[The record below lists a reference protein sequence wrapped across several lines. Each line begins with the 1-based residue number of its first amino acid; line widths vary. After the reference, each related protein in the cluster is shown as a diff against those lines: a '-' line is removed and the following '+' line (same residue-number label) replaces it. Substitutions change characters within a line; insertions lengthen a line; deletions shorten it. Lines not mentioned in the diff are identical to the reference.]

1 MEMDFGRA
9 GLGDL
14 EFTGGMTDELGGQP
28 YDTRSRVLKGR
39 SRRHFAVLKRQRL
52 PANVIKNDQ
61 LPRQRLN
68 RALACRTLAGIAY
81 ESDRSRPNQEPSMR
95 HLLGAIAC
103 LLIFFT
109 TSAFADEKGVFDY
122 EQQKGAGDKV
132 KKIVFIADAGTHGGR
147 GNHEFMAG
155 SILLARTL
163 NEVYPEVHA
172 VVHSTRNWP
181 TDLSHANAIV
191 VSLNHGQKAAT
202 DPNIA
207 IAVKKGSGFMAI
219 HLGVEVNKGAAG
231 ENYSRWMGGYFETF
245 WSVNPWWTPEFK
257 DLPEH
262 AITRGVK
269 PFSVRDEW
277 YYHMRYVPDM
287 VGVTPILSAVAP
299 LNTVRKEPSD
309 RGGNAAVFEEVTAG
323 KPQVMAWAYERE
335 DGGRGF
341 GFTGMHNHANLGN
354 DSFRTVLLNG
364 AAWVAKLEIPQDGVP
379 SKSLAKEDLEKLID
393 EGKKAIEE
401 KK

>member
-1 MEMDFGRA
+1 MRFLSGA
-9 GLGDL
+9 LTGLL
-14 EFTGGMTDELGGQP
+14 LLFTN
-28 YDTRSRVLKGR
+28 
-39 SRRHFAVLKRQRL
+39 AVWT
-52 PANVIKNDQ
+52 A
-61 LPRQRLN
+61 
-68 RALACRTLAGIAY
+68 
-81 ESDRSRPNQEPSMR
+81 
-95 HLLGAIAC
+95 
-103 LLIFFT
+103 
-109 TSAFADEKGVFDY
+109 EKGVFDY
-122 EQQKGAGDKV
+122 EGQRAAGDKV

-163 NEVYPEVHA
+163 NEAYPDVHA

-181 TDLSHANAIV
+181 TDVSHANAIV

-207 IAVKKGSGFMAI
+207 AAVRKGAGFMAI
-219 HLGVEVNKGAAG
+219 HFGVEVNKGEAG
-231 ENYSRWMGGYFETF
+231 ENYTRWMGGYFETF

-269 PFSVRDEW
+269 PFSIRDEW
-277 YYHMRYVPDM
+277 YYHMRYKPDM
-287 VGVTPILSAVAP
+287 VGVTPILSAVPP
-299 LNTVRKEPSD
+299 LSTVRKEPSD
-309 RGGNAAVFEEVTAG
+309 RGGNAAVFEEVSAG

-341 GFTGMHNHANLGN
+341 GFTGMHNHANLGDN
-354 DSFRTVLLNG
+354 NFRTVLLNG
-364 AAWVAKLEIPQDGVP
+364 VAWVTKLEIPKEGVP
-379 SKSLAKEDLEKLID
+379 SKPQDKDALEKLIH

>member
-1 MEMDFGRA
+1 
-9 GLGDL
+9 
-14 EFTGGMTDELGGQP
+14 
-28 YDTRSRVLKGR
+28 
-39 SRRHFAVLKRQRL
+39 
-52 PANVIKNDQ
+52 
-61 LPRQRLN
+61 
-68 RALACRTLAGIAY
+68 
-81 ESDRSRPNQEPSMR
+81 MR
-95 HLLGAIAC
+95 YLFCAIAC
-103 LLIFFT
+103 FLFT
-109 TSAFADEKGVFDY
+109 FIAMASAAEKGVFDY
-122 EQQKGAGDKV
+122 EGQKSAGDKV

-147 GNHEFMAG
+147 GNHEFMAD

-163 NEVYPEVHA
+163 NEAYDNVHA
-172 VVHSTRNWP
+172 VVHSTKNWP

-207 IAVKKGSGFMAI
+207 AAVRKGAGFMAL
-219 HLGVEVNKGAAG
+219 HFGVEVNKGEAG
-231 ENYSRWMGGYFETF
+231 DNYLRWMGGYFETF

-262 AITRGVK
+262 ATTRGVK

-277 YYHMRYVPDM
+277 YYHMRFVPNM
-287 VGVTPILSAVAP
+287 TGVTPILSTVPP

-309 RGGNAAVFEEVTAG
+309 RGGNEAVFAEVSAG
-323 KPQVMAWAYERE
+323 KPQVMAWAYDRE

-341 GFTGMHNHANLGN
+341 GFTGMHDQYNLGN
-354 DSFRTVLLNG
+354 DNFRTILLNG
-364 AAWVAKLEIPQDGVP
+364 VAWVTKLDIPKDGVP
-379 SKSLAKEDLEKLID
+379 SKPLSKDDLEKLID